1 MSSPSDPVELLV
13 EQERLRRKIADLD
26 ALPPETAPWWQPGRR
41 RAAAQ
46 AMVKRAADRAKYV
59 DRLGKLGDLTDKA
72 TTVAKDCIDEAWR
85 SHRND
90 GDLPWRH
97 PYALD
102 ALDNLTMA
110 ASAVCV
116 TARREIPGTRVFASD
131 LPSVAEA
138 ITVESIETYVRE
150 RVHRTHTKAT
160 DPAILSK
167 RFHAEDG
174 KELLVL
180 QHQATG
186 IRALFTVD
194 VETGV
199 GSVLAKSFEI
209 PTIDHGKMENDHQVD
224 RWFGLGVGT
233 RLYRRAA
240 EEFPQVRWG
249 RSVTQDPSNGVRRK
263 LHAEDP
269 WRWSVVSCAWCHEH
283 LSNQDWRA
291 ASPADFHG
299 HPGPEGAQ

>member
-116 TARREIPGTRVFASD
+116 SARSEIPGTDVFASD

-138 ITVESIETYVRE
+138 ITVETIEAFVRE
-150 RVHRTHTKAT
+150 RVSQAHAVAT
-160 DPAILSK
+160 DPRMLTREFATDTGGQGL
-167 RFHAEDG
+167 D
-174 KELLVL
+174 V
-180 QHQATG
+180 QHQESGLRVRFFVTEG
-186 IRALFTVD
+186 IGRVYAQ
-194 VETGV
+194 
-199 GSVLAKSFEI
+199 SYRI
-209 PTIDHGKMENDHQVD
+209 PTLDPAFPDPDPELWE
-224 RWFGLGVGT
+224 RWSGLGIGT
-233 RLYRRAA
+233 QIYRRAA
-240 EEFPQVRWG
+240 RAFPGARWPSG
-249 RSVTQDPSNGVRRK
+249 NPQDPAVGVRRK
-263 LHAEDP
+263 LHREDP
-269 WRWSVVSCAWCHEH
+269 WRWEDKDCAWCREN
-283 LSNQDWRA
+283 LPDRDWRA
-291 ASPADFHG
+291 APRAVLEA
-299 HPGPEGAQ
+299 HPRTESSQ